1 MPSHPSPNSAALFA
15 RLPPYLLSHVL
26 EFGTDQDF
34 TCLFRFGEVSR
45 AFLEALAFVEVL
57 HVDPLHLV
65 RNGTEP
71 MEYDD
76 VFISHRYDTRIKRW
90 CGLARARFKNV
101 KRMHDG
107 GGWGKTY
114 NAAQTREIID
124 CAASFPHL
132 TKLELFDTE
141 PAAACASI
149 AAHVRAGRF
158 TRLEC
163 LDFQDPPG
171 NSDGLPCFRRRLENS
186 ADAREVLTLAL
197 RDLFSHLPANVVLD
211 IHLGGNWGT
220 GLYPWLLERDDE
232 YDTWRSEL
240 IELIDSRGADV
251 RASPSI
257 LVRFLDDLRFVPDEG
272 YNEWNHEHLERAYST
287 IEALLERGAN
297 PSLFGGWKGKE
308 SPLSCVACALNS
320 SIDQRYPSNVGPRAE
335 SLRRMLV
342 RILDLL
348 LRNGAVDDSRPGL
361 FTGGYAT
368 HFHRM
373 GVWLLARQDC
383 PPPLRQE
390 LRRRQELEKQITLQ
404 FPDEMRSGVRLADLR
419 GIAEELP
426 ERLRA
431 AGYNVPDVN
440 AARMQCGPVCRED
453 LADGVLNVGAVLR
466 TMANRWGRVQENRH

>member
-1 MPSHPSPNSAALFA
+1 MPSRSTPNSAALFA
-15 RLPPYLLSHVL
+15 RLPTYLLSHAL
-26 EFGTDQDF
+26 EFSIGNDF
-34 TCLFRFGEVSR
+34 TCLFRVCEVSR

-57 HVDPLHLV
+57 HVDALHLV
-65 RNGTEP
+65 SNGTEP

-76 VFISHRYDTRIKRW
+76 VLISHRYDTLITRW
-90 CGLARARFKNV
+90 CKLARARFKKV

-107 GGWGKTY
+107 GGWGTTY

-132 TKLELFDTE
+132 TKLELFDCE
-141 PAAACASI
+141 PVAACASI
-149 AAHVRAGRF
+149 VAHVRAGRF

-163 LDFQDPPG
+163 LDISDPPG
-171 NSDGLPCFRRRLENS
+171 NRHGLPCFRSHLETS
-186 ADAREVLTLAL
+186 ADARGVIKLAL

-211 IHLGGNWGT
+211 IHLGGYWGT
-220 GLYPWLLERDDE
+220 GLYSWLLERDDE

-257 LVRFLDDLRFVPDEG
+257 LVRFLDDLRFVPAEG
-272 YNEWNHEHLERAYST
+272 YNDWNHGHLERAYST

-320 SIDQRYPSNVGPRAE
+320 SIDQRYSSNVGPRAE

-361 FTGGYAT
+361 FTGGSAT
-368 HFHRM
+368 HFRRM

-390 LRRRQELEKQITLQ
+390 LRRRNATLQ
-404 FPDEMRSGVRLADLR
+404 FPDEFRSGVRLSDLR

-431 AGYNVPDVN
+431 MGYNVPDVD

-453 LADGVLNVGAVLR
+453 HADGVLNVGAVLR
-466 TMANRWGRVQENRH
+466 IMANRWGRVQENRQ